1 MIGAGGPDSG
11 AAPAIDSLAIKGSG
25 GNGGNPLD
33 GSISIDFTP
42 ITFSPKAEAAM
53 SALPFASVTA
63 SFKRSF
69 LTSADFSSETEMYA
83 AYVVNTCSHCG
94 INPF

>member
-1 MIGAGGPDSG
+1 M
-11 AAPAIDSLAIKGSG
+11 
-25 GNGGNPLD
+25 D
-33 GSISIDFTP
+33 GSISIDFSP
-42 ITFSPKAEAAM
+42 IIFSPKAGAAI
-53 SALPFASVTA
+53 SILPFASVTA

-69 LTSADFSSETEMYA
+69 LTSGDFSSETEMYA